1 MGCET
6 AGTPQKQLVS
16 LDAPGQDYWDLA
28 RIAEAR
34 IAVDGLEFTQFIY
47 LLGSREKIRNAIDV
61 ITARGVLILGRFG
74 GGGLEV
80 LQSGGATLRGEG
92 YLPILFDFERPAGSG
107 VVRWQCVCGAFP
119 FSEGR
124 IYLFFAERLAK
135 SSDSV
140 VLCGGTKRAS
150 EAAGRRFFPIE
161 PQIAQNC
168 QLHRRFCVIYRAF
181 KMKQRHPCRCTSQRM
196 SNLQGLPLE

>member
-1 MGCET
+1 LSHADSRRANLTGALFVDSELEQADLSGAFVCGCSVWDVKLK
-6 AGTPQKQLVS
+6 GTGQKKLVI

-80 LQSGGATLRGEG
+80 LQSGEATLRGEG
-92 YLPILFDFERPAGSG
+92 YLPILFDFERPAGFC
-107 VVRWQCVCGAFP
+107 VVRWQ
-119 FSEGR
+119 
-124 IYLFFAERLAK
+124 
-135 SSDSV
+135 
-140 VLCGGTKRAS
+140 
-150 EAAGRRFFPIE
+150 
-161 PQIAQNC
+161 
-168 QLHRRFCVIYRAF
+168 
-181 KMKQRHPCRCTSQRM
+181 
-196 SNLQGLPLE
+196 